1 MIWEEEHVKQVVR
14 FGAVGFASNMLLYL
28 LYLGLTAVGLDY
40 KIAMSLLYI
49 VGVLQTFLFNK
60 RWTFVHHG
68 HLSVSLVRYI
78 SLYVVAY
85 LINLGVLFVLVDQ
98 FGWSHQLVQGVM
110 IIIIAACLFLMQKY
124 WVFSEGGLASV
135 QRDHSS

>member
-1 MIWEEEHVKQVVR
+1 MIWEEGHVKQAVR
-14 FGAVGFASNMLLYL
+14 FGIVGFASNMLLYL

-40 KIAMSLLYI
+40 KIAMTLLYI

-78 SLYVVAY
+78 SLYVVGY
-85 LINLGVLFVLVDQ
+85 LINLGVLFVLVGQ

-110 IIIIAACLFLMQKY
+110 IIIIAAWLFLMQKY
-124 WVFSEGGLASV
+124 WVFSEGRVASL
-135 QRDHSS
+135 QRDHSL